1 MNNKNSRKKLSV
13 AVVAAIAV
21 GSASVALVACDKQID
36 TGNTVVGHINV
47 PSATIQAELGTYI
60 SPKYDVV
67 NDYGLI
73 LAGYTVSLKSVTDE
87 SGDALQVTNNSV
99 LVEQAGLYNFTYT
112 AKSDRVKDAT
122 ITIDF
127 ADRTAPT
134 INFNAGALPSFFI
147 KGNTYRIPSYTLSGD
162 YVTSKCYTKV
172 YHIADDDKKTET
184 EVELIDG
191 DRFAA
196 THASGKYR
204 ILIHVE
210 DAAGNYNDYPYERDI
225 DGPQNFVEHKVA
237 YFDEEFGAR
246 QASVYEPNLYS
257 GSYVKKTDAGAQV
270 HGNDAGSYKVS
281 FDGQKETRYN
291 EGLVYIHTPAV
302 IDLTEYESLEMWVY
316 NETAADIVVGSMWWN
331 DTPCKKGVWTKVTWS
346 TRNWGGT
353 DGNKTADNR
362 KFIGLTDISGQT
374 IRMVFD
380 YGQKVIPNGNV
391 YFSAMTATPKQR
403 ATVTAQSDNVIL
415 GSEKYY
421 VGDTVYLSA
430 VEQAGKSIDCFTLNG
445 KPLIADNFVISAEG
459 TYNVGVIYK
468 DGELTKDNMTWGTVE
483 NPTLEYAGHN
493 DNVWKYKIG
502 EGDKWVLSYDV
513 YDVKD
518 LSYIGLYV
526 GGEMKLIGFEL
537 NPGFSNGIKFA
548 SYGSPWDK
556 NFPEFN
562 PSGVKDL
569 LMGATQANPVTIT
582 YVRDGSKIKVFFS
595 QGNDMLYFT
604 TVNHDSLGVDSSF
617 GIGERRA
624 DSIKPHT
631 YTNIRGVSGEQK
643 VALFMAEWASTLQL
657 TDCTADVGTTAMVG
671 DWVTLTANP
680 APAGKMFLHFTVDGQ
695 PISGNV
701 MTVTAKSHEVA
712 AVYADKST
720 LTLADGII
728 TADGYKGTA
737 DIAKGNTVTLIWRGK
752 APAGKYCTGFKV
764 DGRVLDGNVF
774 TANGTTHN
782 VEAVFGDK
790 VANDN
795 VALNEINKA
804 GYVYPNDGYKPAS
817 VSYDTEVTYN
827 GADSAVTVDGS
838 VKVIAGSNDK
848 TIAFDNALVD
858 NLDDYKEVY
867 FYIYTEAE
875 EAEGGA
881 ISYPNSKP
889 FTGSWWCNDTL
900 IKKYTWTKVT
910 FNRSHAAQNTD
921 EQNIWE
927 KGPKA
932 FIYRIG
938 NCGNNPVWVTPLY
951 GVPYERSTVKF
962 EGTGIATE
970 DGKTVYNKE
979 DEVKLVFNGTVP
991 SGKIF
996 DCFVVNGKA
1005 IGGDTFIAVEK
1016 QYTVSVKFAS
1026 GYSDMTWGKVTD
1038 YQTEGND
1045 AKSYKVGE
1053 GDQWVLRYDMTLPKT
1068 GWNYFGAYVGG
1079 TNQLLGVEMHSD
1091 IAKRSFGGYGG
1102 AWQQMELVQELPE
1115 ALRQVLRNSS
1125 ESPVRVVFVRQ
1136 GDKIDMYIRHNAS
1149 NQGWHVGTASFAG
1162 FQVTGNSFGIGER
1175 AGTGMVNGTLSNI
1188 EFVTGEQKVNLYRNN
1203 EFKNYGEIVID
1214 RPQNIIYYENDTYT
1228 IPTNAKVANWL
1239 GEEREGTVSIDRV
1252 EDQFGERLTLSGTA
1266 VTLPYKGAQVINA
1279 VYKADGCPNK
1289 IVSYRLMPK
1298 DGTLFTPDSK
1308 SVSKF
1313 MLGKSGKSTVEYS
1326 TEQKYSAEA
1335 GSVKVTVTEEDGNGD
1350 YAYLDFD
1357 FGEYDLIEFYAYTA
1371 GSGKQM
1377 GCHWYG
1383 DLGLTA
1389 GQWTKVQFGLNASN
1403 ITDYSGRKWI
1413 FRLMG
1418 FNVGDSVY
1426 ISSVKLTKYSDYGN
1440 KIIDVSKGMQSGEW
1454 STEKTYDG
1462 DDTAVDKTGA
1472 LKLTVS
1478 GSDMG
1483 VKANMPA
1490 VNIRDIRKF
1499 SEIYFY
1505 VYTDAENAEGVV
1517 DAGKAQAGMHW
1528 VGDTGLKKG
1537 QWTKVTITA
1546 DKFNSIFPQTGGS
1559 SVGIHRMELVNFRFM
1574 NLDGATVYFTSLYG
1588 VKKA

>member
-184 EVELIDG
+184 EVQLIDG

-270 HGNDAGSYKVS
+270 HGSDAGSYKVS

-331 DTPCKKGVWTKVTWS
+331 DTTCKKGVWTKVTWS

-445 KPLIADNFVISAEG
+445 KPLIADNFVVSAEG
-459 TYNVGVIYK
+459 AYNVDVIYK

-604 TVNHDSLGVDSSF
+604 TVNHDALGVDSSF

-680 APAGKMFLHFTVDGQ
+680 APADKMFLHFTVDGQ

-728 TADGYKGTA
+728 TADGDKGTA

-1053 GDQWVLRYDMTLPKT
+1053 GEQWVLRYDMTLPKT

-1266 VTLPYKGAQVINA
+1266 VTLPYKGAQVINV

-1298 DGTLFTPDSK
+1298 DNTVFTPDSANM
-1308 SVSKF
+1308 KF
-1313 MLGKSGKSTVEYS
+1313 VETNGDNATAEYS
-1326 TEQKYSAEA
+1326 TEQKYVSEA
-1335 GSVKVTVTEEDGNGD
+1335 GSLKLTVKNKDLGNQD
-1350 YAYLDFD
+1350 YAYWTFD
-1357 FGEYDLIEFYAYTA
+1357 FGDYDYIEFYAYTA
-1371 GSGKQM
+1371 ASGKKI

-1383 DLGLTA
+1383 DTALTA
-1389 GQWTKVQFGLNASN
+1389 GQWTKVHLGLRESN
-1403 ITDYSGRKWI
+1403 RPDYSGGKWI
-1413 FRLMG
+1413 IRLIG
-1418 FNVGDSVY
+1418 FDAEQSVY
-1426 ISSVKLTKYSDYGN
+1426 ISSAKLGKYTETKILDFSVGATKGTWDT
-1440 KIIDVSKGMQSGEW
+1440 SK
-1454 STEKTYDG
+1454 KYDG
-1462 DDTAVDKTGA
+1462 NDSTVKDNGS
-1472 LKLTVS
+1472 LKLTPDS
-1478 GSDMG
+1478 NDYYTIKINDGG
-1483 VKANMPA
+1483 VN
-1490 VNIRDIRKF
+1490 VRDVYNY
-1499 SEIYFY
+1499 SELYFY
-1505 VYTDAENAEGVV
+1505 VYTAASG
-1517 DAGKAQAGMHW
+1517 AK
-1528 VGDTGLKKG
+1528 VGIEWASEITVASGA
-1537 QWTKVTITA
+1537 WTKVTIPA
-1546 DKFNSIFPQTGGS
+1546 SEYGKFPSGAMEGFSYRIIGGQGS
-1559 SVGIHRMELVNFRFM
+1559 DFYI
-1574 NLDGATVYFTSLYG
+1574 TSLYG